1 MAGKALN
8 IGDDASSTALNENT
22 CANLKNASNGAGTR
36 SDVKQ
41 GDAIEFDN
49 YATIVFSFNTMPNLA
64 DTTHG
69 GFMWRLAPIEFAA
82 TFSKRSPN
90 YDPAHGER
98 I

>member
-8 IGDDASSTALNENT
+8 IGDDASSAALNEN
-22 CANLKNASNGAGTR
+22 APNVAGTR

-64 DTTHG
+64 DTTGASCG
-69 GFMWRLAPIEFAA
+69 GWSNRIRGNDLEEITAPHMEKE
-82 TFSKRSPN
+82 SDNGMHQSSPS
-90 YDPAHGER
+90 
-98 I
+98 